1 MNDKDIWDALRR
13 LEAYVESRE
22 FKGYDCYDALRSPL
36 LRTVTR
42 PSRWARIMA
51 IQFLKRCPLN
61 VRPFFGVSR
70 GYNPKGLGLFL
81 SGASKLFKITTDQKY
96 LKNIDFLDT
105 LLLRYSSKG
114 FSGMCWGYNFDWQS
128 RVFYVPAYTPTIVN
142 STYIAHGYLD
152 AFEATGKRRYLEH
165 ARSTCDFI
173 LNDLNRVEDENGW
186 CFSYTPID
194 HLQVHNA
201 NILGSALLA
210 RVYSHTGENELAD
223 AARLSAGYVARF
235 QLPDGAWHYAETN
248 IQQWID
254 SFHTGFV
261 IESMYRVYHSTKD
274 EAFRPVIER
283 GLDFYVR
290 NFFESDGSPKYFH
303 DHKWPLD
310 IHSAAQAIVT
320 LSTLST
326 WHASAPEVL
335 RSVLNW
341 TLSTM
346 QSSDGYFYFQRHPHY
361 TNRIPYMRW
370 SQAWMYHALT
380 TFLSLPSGGPMA

>member
-1 MNDKDIWDALRR
+1 LTA
-13 LEAYVESRE
+13 
-22 FKGYDCYDALRSPL
+22 
-36 LRTVTR
+36 
-42 PSRWARIMA
+42 
-51 IQFLKRCPLN
+51 
-61 VRPFFGVSR
+61 
-70 GYNPKGLGLFL
+70 
-81 SGASKLFKITTDQKY
+81 DQKY

-105 LLLRYSSKG
+105 LLFRCSSKG

-142 STYIAHGYLD
+142 STYIAHGYLE
-152 AFEATGKRRYLEH
+152 AYEATDKRQYLDH
-165 ARSTCDFI
+165 ARSVCDFI
-173 LNDLNRVEDENGW
+173 LNDLNRVEDETGW

-194 HLQVHNA
+194 NLQVHNA

-210 RVYSHTGENELAD
+210 RVYSYTGESELAD
-223 AARLSAGYVARF
+223 AARLSASYVARF

-261 IESMYRVYHSTKD
+261 IESMYRVYHYTKD
-274 EAFRPVIER
+274 EAFRPAIER
-283 GLDFYVR
+283 GLDFYIR

-303 DHKWPLD
+303 DRKWPLD

-326 WHASAPEVL
+326 WHASAPGIL

-346 QSSDGYFYFQRHPHY
+346 QSPAGYFYFQRHPHY

-380 TFLSLPSGGPMA
+380 TFLSLHSGGPAT